1 MRLFYRNCK
10 SFSNKLTTNWANARR
25 ECHLLDCQ
33 SDSMRGSH
41 NERSRRNAPAERPK
55 QNIDQEQ
62 DCILVVRQGQQQCSD
77 PCGHLHQRI
86 TRPTLEAKAINV
98 ILIATI
104 QWLGPA

>member
-1 MRLFYRNCK
+1 MNDHAEMHRP
-10 SFSNKLTTNWANARR
+10 SARGR
-25 ECHLLDCQ
+25 TLI
-33 SDSMRGSH
+33 GSKIAFLSPD
-41 NERSRRNAPAERPK
+41 R
-55 QNIDQEQ
+55 
-62 DCILVVRQGQQQCSD
+62 QQQCSD